1 MNKLPKELAQLE
13 ALICKAAN
21 VLAEDIYAND
31 RSKDIVNARHA
42 IWLIAHKNLGYSYQS
57 LSRVYKKDRTTIM
70 HGIAR
75 MLYTD
80 AHKILERKLKIVC
93 PELVIPL
100 QKGEPKSIKNWDF
113 EPVD

>member
-1 MNKLPKELAQLE
+1 MKKLPKELAQLE

-42 IWLIAHKNLGYSYQS
+42 IWLIAHKNLGYSYQY

-70 HGIAR
+70 HGITR

-80 AHKILERKLKIVC
+80 AHSIIEKKIKSVC
-93 PELVIPL
+93 PQLVIPM
-100 QKGEPKSIKNWDF
+100 QRGEPKGIKNWEFD
-113 EPVD
+113 PVD